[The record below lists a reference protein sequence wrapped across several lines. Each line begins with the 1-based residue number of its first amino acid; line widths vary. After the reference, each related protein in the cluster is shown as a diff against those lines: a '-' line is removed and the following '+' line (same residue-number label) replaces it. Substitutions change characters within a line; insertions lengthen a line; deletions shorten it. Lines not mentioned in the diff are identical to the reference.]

1 VFPIVYSFLDFYLN
15 NRENIQV
22 ARKRIYEIA
31 RELGVSSKDLI
42 AKLERM
48 GMPGLK
54 ATNTVDDEECSLILN
69 LYQEDVAAVKV
80 KEERHKPRKGV
91 PRAPIVSVLGHI
103 DHGKTTLLDAIRD
116 SHLTVKETGGIT
128 QTVGAYQADLHGQK
142 ITFIDT
148 PGHKA
153 FTGMRARG
161 AMATDIA
168 ILVIAADDGIMA
180 QTVEAI
186 DHIQAAEIPMIVA
199 INKIDKPNADLNKV
213 MNDLAQR
220 GLTPEDWGG
229 DTITVPI
236 SAINNQGINELLEMI
251 LLVAEMEDL
260 RSDPDGT
267 LEASV
272 IESHLSVGRGPVA
285 TTVINQGTIH
295 QTDCIVAGSTYG
307 RVRAL
312 INQNGKHVRE
322 ATPGTVIEIV
332 GLQGVPPAGTPIET
346 AKNITRARQIAAGR
360 AAKQL
365 TKHRVRAEIN
375 VEDLFREAMEEEK
388 LILIVKAS
396 STGALEAIRHE
407 LSSITVDSIK
417 LEFLHTGVGIIS
429 ESDVLLASTV
439 AKNCLVVGF
448 GTKTAPKA
456 SKLANHEGVLILT
469 YDIIYELVEEIERSL
484 KKMVPPTYEEVKL
497 GETEVRELFKIP
509 GGVVAGCIVTAGK
522 VTSNGEIHVVRDD
535 EQLFTGKIASL
546 RRFKKD
552 AREVQSGQECG
563 ICIRGFDSIEV
574 GDELIIFTLKEVE
587 P

>member
-1 VFPIVYSFLDFYLN
+1 
-15 NRENIQV
+15 V

-31 RELGVSSKDLI
+31 RELGVSSKELI
-42 AKLERM
+42 TKLEQM

-54 ATNTVDDEECSLILN
+54 ATNTVDEEEYSLILN
-69 LYQEDVAAVKV
+69 LYQEDVAVAKP
-80 KEERHKPRKGV
+80 KEEQHKPKKGV

-103 DHGKTTLLDAIRD
+103 DHGKTTLLDAIRE
-116 SHLTVKETGGIT
+116 SHLTDKEAGGIT
-128 QTVGAYQADLHGQK
+128 QTVGAYQADLRGQK

-186 DHIQAAEIPMIVA
+186 DHIRAANIPMIVA
-199 INKIDKPNADLNKV
+199 INKMDKPNADLKKV

-229 DTITVPI
+229 DTVTVPI
-236 SAINNQGINELLEMI
+236 SATKNEGIAELLEMI

-260 RSDPDGT
+260 HADPDGL

-285 TTVINQGTIH
+285 TTVISQGTIH
-295 QTDCIVAGSTYG
+295 QSDCIVVGSTHG

-312 INQNGKHVRE
+312 INQNGKHIRE
-322 ATPGTVIEIV
+322 ATPGTVVEIL
-332 GLQGVPPAGTPIET
+332 GLQEVPPVGTPIEI
-346 AKNITRARQIAAGR
+346 AKNITQARQIAASH
-360 AAKQL
+360 AAKQV
-365 TKHRVRAEIN
+365 TRHRAREQMN
-375 VEDLFREAMEEEK
+375 VEDLFREAMEGEK
-388 LILIVKAS
+388 LRLIVKAS

-407 LSSITVDSIK
+407 LNSITVDSIE
-417 LEFLHTGVGIIS
+417 LEFLHTGVGAIS
-429 ESDVLLASTV
+429 ESDILLASTV

-448 GTKTAPKA
+448 GTKPGSKA
-456 SKLANHEGVLILT
+456 SKLASREGVLILS
-469 YDIIYELVEEIERSL
+469 YDIIYELVEQIERAL
-484 KKMVPPTYEEVKL
+484 KQMVPPKYEEVKL
-497 GETEVRELFKIP
+497 GETEVRELFKVP
-509 GGVVAGCIVTAGK
+509 GGIVAGCAVTAGK
-522 VTSNGEIHVVRDD
+522 VTSNGKIHVVRGN
-535 EQLFTGKIASL
+535 EQLFTGQIASL

-563 ICIRGFDSIEV
+563 ICIKDFDNIKV
-574 GDELIIFTLKEVE
+574 GDKFIIFTLKEVE

>member
-1 VFPIVYSFLDFYLN
+1 M
-15 NRENIQV
+15 

-31 RELGVSSKDLI
+31 KELAISSKELI
-42 AKLERM
+42 AKLEEM

-54 ATNTVDDEECSLILN
+54 ATNTVDDDEYSLILSV
-69 LYQEDVAAVKV
+69 YQEDVAVAKP
-80 KEERHKPRKGV
+80 KERQRKAKKKGV
-91 PRAPIVSVLGHI
+91 PRAPIISVLGHI
-103 DHGKTTLLDAIRD
+103 DHGKTTLLDAIRK
-116 SHLTVKETGGIT
+116 SHLADKEAGGIT

-186 DHIQAAEIPMIVA
+186 DHIQAADIPMIVA
-199 INKIDKPNADLNKV
+199 INKIDKPNADLKKV

-220 GLTPEDWGG
+220 GFTPEDWGG
-229 DTITVPI
+229 DTVTVPI
-236 SAINNQGINELLEMI
+236 SAINNEGIDDLLEMI

-260 RSDPDGT
+260 RADPDGL

-295 QTDCIVAGSTYG
+295 QGDCIVVGSTHG

-312 INQNGKHVRE
+312 LNQKGEQIRK
-322 ATPGTVIEIV
+322 AAPGTVVEIL
-332 GLQGVPPAGTPIET
+332 GLQQVPQVGTPIEIT
-346 AKNITRARQIAAGR
+346 KNITQARQIAASR
-360 AAKQL
+360 SAKQA
-365 TKHRVRAEIN
+365 TEHRIRAPLS
-375 VEDLFREAMEEEK
+375 VEDLFREVMEEQK
-388 LILIVKAS
+388 LRLIVKAS
-396 STGALEAIRHE
+396 STGALEAIHHE
-407 LSSITVDSIK
+407 LNSITVDSIE
-417 LEFLHTGVGIIS
+417 LEFLHTGVGAVS
-429 ESDVLLASTV
+429 ESDILLASAV

-448 GTKTAPKA
+448 GTKPGSKVT
-456 SKLANHEGVLILT
+456 KLANHEGVLILS

-484 KKMVPPTYEEVKL
+484 KQMVPPKYEEMKL
-497 GETEVRELFKIP
+497 GETEVRELFKVP
-509 GGVVAGCIVTAGK
+509 GGVVAGCAVTAGK
-522 VTSNGEIHVVRDD
+522 VASNAKIHVVRGN
-535 EQLFTGKIASL
+535 EQLFTGEIMSL

-563 ICIRGFDSIEV
+563 IRIKDFDSIQV
-574 GDELIIFTLKEVE
+574 GDKFIIFILKEVE

>member
-1 VFPIVYSFLDFYLN
+1 
-15 NRENIQV
+15 V

-31 RELGVSSKDLI
+31 KELAISSKELI
-42 AKLERM
+42 AKLEEM

-54 ATNTVDDEECSLILN
+54 ATNTVDDDEYSLILSV
-69 LYQEDVAAVKV
+69 YQEDVAVAKP
-80 KEERHKPRKGV
+80 KERQRKAKKKGV
-91 PRAPIVSVLGHI
+91 PRAPIISVLGHI
-103 DHGKTTLLDAIRD
+103 DHGKTTLLDAIRK
-116 SHLTVKETGGIT
+116 SHLADKEAGGIT

-186 DHIQAAEIPMIVA
+186 DHIQAADIPMIVA
-199 INKIDKPNADLNKV
+199 INKIDKPNADLKKV

-220 GLTPEDWGG
+220 GFTPEDWGG
-229 DTITVPI
+229 DTVTVPI
-236 SAINNQGINELLEMI
+236 SAINNEGIDDLLEMI

-260 RSDPDGT
+260 RADPDGL

-295 QTDCIVAGSTYG
+295 QGDCIVVGSTHG

-312 INQNGKHVRE
+312 LNQKGEQIRK
-322 ATPGTVIEIV
+322 AAPGTVVEIL
-332 GLQGVPPAGTPIET
+332 GLQQVPQVGTPIEIT
-346 AKNITRARQIAAGR
+346 KNITQARQIAASR
-360 AAKQL
+360 SAKQA
-365 TKHRVRAEIN
+365 TEHRIRAPLS
-375 VEDLFREAMEEEK
+375 VEDLFREVMEEQK
-388 LILIVKAS
+388 LRLIVKAS
-396 STGALEAIRHE
+396 STGALEAIHHE
-407 LSSITVDSIK
+407 LNSITVDSIE
-417 LEFLHTGVGIIS
+417 LEFLHTGVGAVS
-429 ESDVLLASTV
+429 ESDILLASAV

-448 GTKTAPKA
+448 GTKPGSKVT
-456 SKLANHEGVLILT
+456 KLANHEGVLILS

-484 KKMVPPTYEEVKL
+484 KQMVPPKYEEMKL
-497 GETEVRELFKIP
+497 GETEVRELFKVP
-509 GGVVAGCIVTAGK
+509 GGVVAGCAVTAGK
-522 VTSNGEIHVVRDD
+522 VASNAKIHVVRGN
-535 EQLFTGKIASL
+535 EQLFTGEIMSL

-563 ICIRGFDSIEV
+563 IRIKDFDSIQV
-574 GDELIIFTLKEVE
+574 GDKFIIFILKEVE

>member
-1 VFPIVYSFLDFYLN
+1 M
-15 NRENIQV
+15 

-31 RELGVSSKDLI
+31 KELAVSSKELI
-42 AKLERM
+42 AKLEEM

-54 ATNTVDDEECSLILN
+54 ATNTVDDEEYSLILN
-69 LYQEDVAAVKV
+69 VYQEDVAVAKP
-80 KEERHKPRKGV
+80 KERQRKPKKKGV

-103 DHGKTTLLDAIRD
+103 DHGKTTLLDAIRK
-116 SHLTVKETGGIT
+116 SHLADKEAGGIT

-186 DHIQAAEIPMIVA
+186 DHIRAADIPMIVA

-220 GLTPEDWGG
+220 GFTPEDWGG
-229 DTITVPI
+229 DTVTVPI
-236 SAINNQGINELLEMI
+236 SAINNEGIDDLLEMI

-260 RSDPDGT
+260 RADPDGL

-295 QTDCIVAGSTYG
+295 QSDCVVVGSTHG

-312 INQNGKHVRE
+312 LNQKGEQIRK
-322 ATPGTVIEIV
+322 AAPGTVVEIL
-332 GLQGVPPAGTPIET
+332 GLQQVPQVGTPIEIT
-346 AKNITRARQIAAGR
+346 KNITQARQIAASR
-360 AAKQL
+360 SAKQVAERR
-365 TKHRVRAEIN
+365 TRAPLN

-388 LILIVKAS
+388 LRLIVKAS
-396 STGALEAIRHE
+396 STGALEAIHHE
-407 LSSITVDSIK
+407 LNSITVDSIE
-417 LEFLHTGVGIIS
+417 LEFLHTGVGAIS
-429 ESDVLLASTV
+429 ESDILLASVV

-448 GTKTAPKA
+448 GTKPDPKA
-456 SKLANHEGVLILT
+456 SKLANHEGVLILS

-484 KKMVPPTYEEVKL
+484 KQMVPPKYEEMKL
-497 GETEVRELFKIP
+497 GETEVRELFKVP
-509 GGVVAGCIVTAGK
+509 GGVVAGCAVTAGK
-522 VTSNGEIHVVRDD
+522 VASNAKIHVVRGN
-535 EQLFTGKIASL
+535 EQLFTGEITSL

-563 ICIRGFDSIEV
+563 IRIKDFDDIQV
-574 GDELIIFTLKEVE
+574 GDKFIIFTLKEIE

>member
-1 VFPIVYSFLDFYLN
+1 M
-15 NRENIQV
+15 

-31 RELGVSSKDLI
+31 RELGVSSKELI
-42 AKLERM
+42 TKLEQM

-54 ATNTVDDEECSLILN
+54 ATNTVDEEEYSLILN
-69 LYQEDVAAVKV
+69 LYQEDVAVAKP
-80 KEERHKPRKGV
+80 KEGQHKPKKGV

-103 DHGKTTLLDAIRD
+103 DHGKTTLLDAIRE
-116 SHLTVKETGGIT
+116 SHLADKEAGGIT

-186 DHIQAAEIPMIVA
+186 DHIRAANIPMIVA
-199 INKIDKPNADLNKV
+199 INKMDKPNADLKKV

-229 DTITVPI
+229 DTVTVPI
-236 SAINNQGINELLEMI
+236 SATKNEGITELLEMI

-260 RSDPDGT
+260 RADPDGL

-285 TTVINQGTIH
+285 TTVISQGTIH
-295 QTDCIVAGSTYG
+295 QSDCIVVGSTHG

-312 INQNGKHVRE
+312 INQNGKHIRE
-322 ATPGTVIEIV
+322 ATPGTVVEIL
-332 GLQGVPPAGTPIET
+332 GLQEVPPVGTPIEI
-346 AKNITRARQIAAGR
+346 AKNITQARQIAASR
-360 AAKQL
+360 PAKQV
-365 TKHRVRAEIN
+365 TRHRAREQMN
-375 VEDLFREAMEEEK
+375 VEDLFREAMEGEK
-388 LILIVKAS
+388 LRLIVKAS
-396 STGALEAIRHE
+396 STGALEAIHHE
-407 LSSITVDSIK
+407 LNSITVDSIE
-417 LEFLHTGVGIIS
+417 LEFLHTGVGAIS
-429 ESDVLLASTV
+429 ESDILLASTV

-448 GTKTAPKA
+448 GTKPGSKA
-456 SKLANHEGVLILT
+456 SKLASREGVLILS
-469 YDIIYELVEEIERSL
+469 YDIIYELVEQIERAL
-484 KKMVPPTYEEVKL
+484 KQMVPPKYEEVKL
-497 GETEVRELFKIP
+497 GETEVRELFKVP
-509 GGVVAGCIVTAGK
+509 GGIVAGCAVTAGK
-522 VTSNGEIHVVRDD
+522 VTSNGKIHVVRDN
-535 EQLFTGKIASL
+535 EQLFTGQIASL

-563 ICIRGFDSIEV
+563 ICIKDFDNIKV
-574 GDELIIFTLKEVE
+574 GDKFIIFTLKEVE

>member
-1 VFPIVYSFLDFYLN
+1 
-15 NRENIQV
+15 V

-31 RELGVSSKDLI
+31 KELAISSKELI
-42 AKLERM
+42 AKLEEM

-54 ATNTVDDEECSLILN
+54 ATNTVDDDEYSLILSV
-69 LYQEDVAAVKV
+69 YQENVAVAKP
-80 KEERHKPRKGV
+80 KERQRKAKKKGV
-91 PRAPIVSVLGHI
+91 PRAPIISVLGHI
-103 DHGKTTLLDAIRD
+103 DHGKTTLLDAIRK
-116 SHLTVKETGGIT
+116 SHLADKEAGGIT

-186 DHIQAAEIPMIVA
+186 DHIQAADIPMIVA
-199 INKIDKPNADLNKV
+199 INKIDKPNADLKKV

-220 GLTPEDWGG
+220 GFTPEDWGG
-229 DTITVPI
+229 DTVTVPI
-236 SAINNQGINELLEMI
+236 SAINNEGIDDLLEMI

-260 RSDPDGT
+260 RADPDGL

-295 QTDCIVAGSTYG
+295 QGDCIVVGSTHG

-312 INQNGKHVRE
+312 LNQKGEQIRK
-322 ATPGTVIEIV
+322 AAPGTVVEIL
-332 GLQGVPPAGTPIET
+332 GLQQVPQVGTPIEIT
-346 AKNITRARQIAAGR
+346 KNITQARQIAASR
-360 AAKQL
+360 SAKQA
-365 TKHRVRAEIN
+365 TEHRIRAPLS
-375 VEDLFREAMEEEK
+375 VEDLFREVMEEQK
-388 LILIVKAS
+388 LRLIVKAS
-396 STGALEAIRHE
+396 STGALEAIHHE
-407 LSSITVDSIK
+407 LNSITVDSIE
-417 LEFLHTGVGIIS
+417 LEFLHTGVGAVS
-429 ESDVLLASTV
+429 ESDILLASAV

-448 GTKTAPKA
+448 GTKPGSKVT
-456 SKLANHEGVLILT
+456 KLANHEGVLILS

-484 KKMVPPTYEEVKL
+484 KQMVPPKYEEMKL
-497 GETEVRELFKIP
+497 GETEVRELFKVP
-509 GGVVAGCIVTAGK
+509 GGVVAGCAVTAGK
-522 VTSNGEIHVVRDD
+522 VASNAKIHVVRGN
-535 EQLFTGKIASL
+535 EQLFTGEIMSL

-563 ICIRGFDSIEV
+563 IRIKDFDSIQV
-574 GDELIIFTLKEVE
+574 GDKFIIFILKEVE

>member
-1 VFPIVYSFLDFYLN
+1 M
-15 NRENIQV
+15 

-31 RELGVSSKDLI
+31 RELGVSSKELI
-42 AKLERM
+42 TKLEQM

-54 ATNTVDDEECSLILN
+54 ATNTVDEEEYSLILN
-69 LYQEDVAAVKV
+69 LYQEDVAVAKP
-80 KEERHKPRKGV
+80 KEGQHKPKKGV

-103 DHGKTTLLDAIRD
+103 DHGKTTLLDAIRE
-116 SHLTVKETGGIT
+116 SHLADKEAGGIT
-128 QTVGAYQADLHGQK
+128 QTVGAYQADLRGQK

-186 DHIQAAEIPMIVA
+186 DHIRAANIPMIVA
-199 INKIDKPNADLNKV
+199 INKMDKPNADLKKV

-229 DTITVPI
+229 DTVTVPI
-236 SAINNQGINELLEMI
+236 SATKNEGIAELLEMI

-260 RSDPDGT
+260 RADPDGL

-272 IESHLSVGRGPVA
+272 IESHLSVSRGPVA
-285 TTVINQGTIH
+285 TTVISQGTIH
-295 QTDCIVAGSTYG
+295 QSDCIVVGSTHG
-307 RVRAL
+307 RVRTL
-312 INQNGKHVRE
+312 INQNGKHIRE
-322 ATPGTVIEIV
+322 ATPGTVVEIL
-332 GLQGVPPAGTPIET
+332 GLQEVPPVGTPIEI
-346 AKNITRARQIAAGR
+346 AKNITQARQIAASR
-360 AAKQL
+360 AAKQV
-365 TKHRVRAEIN
+365 TRHRAREQMN
-375 VEDLFREAMEEEK
+375 VEDLFREAMEGEK
-388 LILIVKAS
+388 LRLIVKAS

-407 LSSITVDSIK
+407 LNSITVDSIE
-417 LEFLHTGVGIIS
+417 LEFLHTGVGAIS
-429 ESDVLLASTV
+429 ESDILLASTV

-448 GTKTAPKA
+448 GTKPGSKA
-456 SKLANHEGVLILT
+456 SKLASREGVLILS
-469 YDIIYELVEEIERSL
+469 YDIIYELVEQIERAL
-484 KKMVPPTYEEVKL
+484 KQMVPPKYEEVKL
-497 GETEVRELFKIP
+497 GETEVRELFKVP
-509 GGVVAGCIVTAGK
+509 GGIVAGCAVTAGK
-522 VTSNGEIHVVRDD
+522 VTSNGKIHVVRGN
-535 EQLFTGKIASL
+535 EQLFTGQIASL

-563 ICIRGFDSIEV
+563 ICIKDFDNIKV
-574 GDELIIFTLKEVE
+574 GDKFIIFTLKEVE

>member
-1 VFPIVYSFLDFYLN
+1 M
-15 NRENIQV
+15 

-31 RELGVSSKDLI
+31 KELAISSKELI
-42 AKLERM
+42 AKLEEM

-54 ATNTVDDEECSLILN
+54 ATNTVDDDEYSLILSV
-69 LYQEDVAAVKV
+69 YQEDVAVAKP
-80 KEERHKPRKGV
+80 KERQRKAKKKGV
-91 PRAPIVSVLGHI
+91 PRAPIISVLGHI
-103 DHGKTTLLDAIRD
+103 DHGKTTLLDAIRK
-116 SHLTVKETGGIT
+116 SHLADKEAGGIT

-186 DHIQAAEIPMIVA
+186 DHIRAANIPMIVA

-220 GLTPEDWGG
+220 GFTPEDWGG
-229 DTITVPI
+229 DTVTVPI
-236 SAINNQGINELLEMI
+236 SAINNEGIDDLLEMI

-260 RSDPDGT
+260 RADPDGL

-295 QTDCIVAGSTYG
+295 QGDCIVVGSTQG

-312 INQNGKHVRE
+312 LNQKGEQIRK
-322 ATPGTVIEIV
+322 AAPGTVVEIL
-332 GLQGVPPAGTPIET
+332 GLQQVPQVGTPIEIT
-346 AKNITRARQIAAGR
+346 KNITQARQIAASR
-360 AAKQL
+360 SAKQA
-365 TKHRVRAEIN
+365 TEHRIRAPLS
-375 VEDLFREAMEEEK
+375 VEDLFREVMEEQK
-388 LILIVKAS
+388 LRLIVKAS
-396 STGALEAIRHE
+396 STGALEAIHHE
-407 LSSITVDSIK
+407 LNSITVDSIE
-417 LEFLHTGVGIIS
+417 LEFLHTGVGAVS
-429 ESDVLLASTV
+429 ESDILLASAV

-448 GTKTAPKA
+448 GTKPGSKVT
-456 SKLANHEGVLILT
+456 KLANREGVLILS

-484 KKMVPPTYEEVKL
+484 KQMVPPKYEEMKL
-497 GETEVRELFKIP
+497 GETEVRELFKVP
-509 GGVVAGCIVTAGK
+509 GGVVAGCAVTAGK
-522 VTSNGEIHVVRDD
+522 VASNAKIHVVRGN
-535 EQLFTGKIASL
+535 EQLFTGEIMSL

-563 ICIRGFDSIEV
+563 IRIKDFDSIQV
-574 GDELIIFTLKEVE
+574 GDKFIIFILKEVE

>member
-1 VFPIVYSFLDFYLN
+1 M
-15 NRENIQV
+15 

-31 RELGVSSKDLI
+31 KELAISSKELI
-42 AKLERM
+42 AKLEEM

-54 ATNTVDDEECSLILN
+54 ATNTVDDDEYSLILSV
-69 LYQEDVAAVKV
+69 YQEDVAVAKP
-80 KEERHKPRKGV
+80 KERQRKAKKKGV
-91 PRAPIVSVLGHI
+91 PRAPIISVLGHI
-103 DHGKTTLLDAIRD
+103 DHGKTTLLDAIRK
-116 SHLTVKETGGIT
+116 SHLADKEAGGIT

-186 DHIQAAEIPMIVA
+186 DHIQAADIPMIVA
-199 INKIDKPNADLNKV
+199 INKIDKPNADLKKV

-220 GLTPEDWGG
+220 GFTPEDWGG
-229 DTITVPI
+229 DTVTVPI
-236 SAINNQGINELLEMI
+236 SAINNEGIDDLLEMI

-260 RSDPDGT
+260 RADPDGL

-295 QTDCIVAGSTYG
+295 QGDCIVVGSTHG

-312 INQNGKHVRE
+312 LNQKGEQIRK
-322 ATPGTVIEIV
+322 AAPGTVVEIL
-332 GLQGVPPAGTPIET
+332 GLQQVPQVGTPIEIT
-346 AKNITRARQIAAGR
+346 KNITQARQIAASR
-360 AAKQL
+360 SAKQA
-365 TKHRVRAEIN
+365 TEHRIRVPLS
-375 VEDLFREAMEEEK
+375 VEDLFREVMEEQK
-388 LILIVKAS
+388 LRLIVKAS
-396 STGALEAIRHE
+396 STGALEAIHHE
-407 LSSITVDSIK
+407 LNSITVDSIE
-417 LEFLHTGVGIIS
+417 LEFLHTGVGAVS
-429 ESDVLLASTV
+429 ESDILLASAV

-448 GTKTAPKA
+448 GTKPGSKVT
-456 SKLANHEGVLILT
+456 KLANHEGVLILS

-484 KKMVPPTYEEVKL
+484 KQMVPPKYEEMKL
-497 GETEVRELFKIP
+497 GETEVRELFKVP
-509 GGVVAGCIVTAGK
+509 GGVVAGCAVTAGK
-522 VTSNGEIHVVRDD
+522 VASNAKIHVVRGN
-535 EQLFTGKIASL
+535 EQLFTGEIMSL

-563 ICIRGFDSIEV
+563 IRIKDFDSIQV
-574 GDELIIFTLKEVE
+574 GDKFIIFILKEVE

>member
-1 VFPIVYSFLDFYLN
+1 
-15 NRENIQV
+15 V

-31 RELGVSSKDLI
+31 RELGVSSKELI
-42 AKLERM
+42 TKLEQM

-54 ATNTVDDEECSLILN
+54 ATNTVDEEECSLILN
-69 LYQEDVAAVKV
+69 LYQEDVAVAKP
-80 KEERHKPRKGV
+80 KEEQHKPKKGV

-103 DHGKTTLLDAIRD
+103 DHGKTTLLDAIRE
-116 SHLTVKETGGIT
+116 SHLTDKEAGGIT
-128 QTVGAYQADLHGQK
+128 QTVGAYQADLRGQK

-186 DHIQAAEIPMIVA
+186 DHIRAANIPMIVA
-199 INKIDKPNADLNKV
+199 INKMDKPNADLKKV

-229 DTITVPI
+229 DTVTVPI
-236 SAINNQGINELLEMI
+236 SATKNEGITELLEMI

-260 RSDPDGT
+260 RADPDGL

-285 TTVINQGTIH
+285 TTVISQGTIH
-295 QTDCIVAGSTYG
+295 QSDCIFVGSTYG

-312 INQNGKHVRE
+312 INQNGKHIRE
-322 ATPGTVIEIV
+322 ATPGTVVEIL
-332 GLQGVPPAGTPIET
+332 GLQEVPPVGTPIEI
-346 AKNITRARQIAAGR
+346 AKDITQARQIAASH
-360 AAKQL
+360 AAKQV
-365 TKHRVRAEIN
+365 TRHRAREQMN
-375 VEDLFREAMEEEK
+375 VEDLFREAMEGEK
-388 LILIVKAS
+388 LRLILKAS
-396 STGALEAIRHE
+396 STGALEAIHHE
-407 LSSITVDSIK
+407 LNSITVDSIE
-417 LEFLHTGVGIIS
+417 LEFLHTGVGAIS
-429 ESDVLLASTV
+429 ESDILLASTV
-439 AKNCLVVGF
+439 DENCLVVGF
-448 GTKTAPKA
+448 GAKPGSKA
-456 SKLANHEGVLILT
+456 SKLASCEGVLILS
-469 YDIIYELVEEIERSL
+469 YDIIYELVEEIERAL
-484 KKMVPPTYEEVKL
+484 KQMVPPKYEEVKL
-497 GETEVRELFKIP
+497 GETQVRELFKVP
-509 GGVVAGCIVTAGK
+509 GSIVAGCAVTAGK
-522 VTSNGEIHVVRDD
+522 VTSNGKIHVVRDN
-535 EQLFTGKIASL
+535 EQLFTGQIASL

-563 ICIRGFDSIEV
+563 ICIKDFDNIKV
-574 GDELIIFTLKEVE
+574 GDKFIIFTLREVD